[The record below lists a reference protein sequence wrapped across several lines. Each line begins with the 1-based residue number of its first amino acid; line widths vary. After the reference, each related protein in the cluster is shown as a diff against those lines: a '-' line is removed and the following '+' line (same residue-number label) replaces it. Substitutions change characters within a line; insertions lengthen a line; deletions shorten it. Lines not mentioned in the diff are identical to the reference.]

1 MFRGGVR
8 AVLFCSAVL
17 LTALIARGAWAE
29 SDREPEARKSSRA
42 MESELRRQEEVLD
55 RTVGGLVSVGEKLE
69 ESQGQVGEA
78 KARQKEHGR
87 RVRELKTALESQR
100 EASDRSRARFEE
112 RARLAY
118 RGMDVEGLLLLLES
132 LFNNG
137 DERGGSSSVM
147 QVTSLLVESR
157 KNIQD
162 HKDAKQNLRS
172 TLRQVEQSKAEYR
185 EFEEEGEAFGEELE
199 GRESELGG

>member
-1 MFRGGVR
+1 MR

-17 LTALIARGAWAE
+17 LTALIARGAGAE
-29 SDREPEARKSSRA
+29 SDRESEARKSSRA

-69 ESQGQVGEA
+69 ESQEQVGEA
-78 KARQKEHGR
+78 KARHKEHGR
-87 RVRELKTALESQR
+87 RAWELKTALESQR

-118 RGMDVEGLLLLLES
+118 KGMDVEGLLLLLEG
-132 LFNNG
+132 LIDKG
-137 DERGGSSSVM
+137 DERGGSFSAT
-147 QVTSLLVESR
+147 QVTSLLFESR

-162 HKDAKQNLRS
+162 YKDAKQNLRS
-172 TLRQVEQSKAEYR
+172 TLRQVE
-185 EFEEEGEAFGEELE
+185 
-199 GRESELGG
+199 